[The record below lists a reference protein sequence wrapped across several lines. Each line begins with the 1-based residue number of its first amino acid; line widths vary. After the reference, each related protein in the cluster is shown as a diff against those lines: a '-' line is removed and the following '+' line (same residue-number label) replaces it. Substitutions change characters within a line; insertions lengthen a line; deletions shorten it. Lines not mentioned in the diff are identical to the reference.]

1 MSQIRPDLVTVT
13 SVSDLARTAR
23 AYAASSLRV
32 ARRGGLR
39 PLGREERLVFV
50 VGCPRSGTTFTGR
63 ALGSQPGFV
72 DLDEVTP
79 LKAALPQLASS
90 PPEEAGPQLR
100 RIIERVR
107 TLGLVRG
114 LRGVE
119 QTPETSFVLR
129 VALNAYPQATAVHV
143 IRDGRD
149 VVCSL
154 LERGWLRSGRE
165 GGDDAQQAY
174 GAHARFWV
182 EPERREEFEQA
193 SEARRAAW
201 AWRRYVTAAQ
211 AVSERTVE
219 LRYEALVE
227 SPHAEADRIAEALGS
242 QAEPLRRAFAGVH
255 GSSVARWRRD
265 LTPAQIAEVEAEAGG
280 LLAQLG
286 YR

>member
-1 MSQIRPDLVTVT
+1 MV
-13 SVSDLARTAR
+13 SVSALARTAR
-23 AYAASSLRV
+23 AYAASSVRI

-50 VGCPRSGTTFTGR
+50 VGSPRSGTTFTGR
-63 ALGSQPGFV
+63 ALGSQHGFV

-79 LKAALPQLASS
+79 LKAALPRLAASS
-90 PPEEAGPQLR
+90 PEQAGPQLR
-100 RIIERVR
+100 RIVERVR

-129 VALNAYPQATAVHV
+129 AALGAYPQAIAVHV

-154 LERGWLRSGRE
+154 LERGWLRSDRG
-165 GGDDAQQAY
+165 GGDDARQAY

-182 EPERREEFEQA
+182 EPERRVEFERA

-211 AVSERTVE
+211 CVPERTVE

-227 SPHAEADRIAEALGS
+227 NPHAEADRIAAALGAE
-242 QAEPLRRAFAGVH
+242 AEPLRRAFAEVH
-255 GSSVARWRRD
+255 GSSVGRWRRD
-265 LTPAQIAEVEAEAGG
+265 MTAEQIAEVEAEAGG

-286 YR
+286 YA

>member
-1 MSQIRPDLVTVT
+1 MV
-13 SVSDLARTAR
+13 SVSALARTAR
-23 AYAASSLRV
+23 AYAASSVRI

-39 PLGREERLVFV
+39 PLGRDERLVFV
-50 VGCPRSGTTFTGR
+50 VGSPRSGTTFTGR

-79 LKAALPQLASS
+79 LKAALPLLAVSS
-90 PPEEAGPQLR
+90 PEEAGPQLR

-129 VALNAYPQATAVHV
+129 AALAAYPEAIAVHV

-154 LERGWLRSGRE
+154 LERGWLRSDRE
-165 GGDDAQQAY
+165 GGDDARQAY
-174 GAHARFWV
+174 GAYARFWV
-182 EPERREEFEQA
+182 EPERREEFEGA
-193 SEARRAAW
+193 SETRRAAW

-211 AVSERTVE
+211 AVPDRTVE

-227 SPHAEADRIAEALGS
+227 NPHAEADRLAAALGT
-242 QAEPLRRAFAGVH
+242 QAEPLRRAFAEVH
-255 GSSVARWRRD
+255 GSSVGRWRKD
-265 LTPAQIAEVEAEAGG
+265 LMPEQIAEVEAEAGG

-286 YR
+286 YP

>member
-1 MSQIRPDLVTVT
+1 VAA
-13 SVSDLARTAR
+13 VSHLARTAR
-23 AYAASSLRV
+23 AYAASSFRV

-50 VGCPRSGTTFTGR
+50 VGSPRSGTTFAAR

-79 LKAALPQLASS
+79 LKAALPQLAASS
-90 PPEEAGPQLR
+90 PDDAAAELR
-100 RIIERVR
+100 RIVERVR
-107 TLGLVRG
+107 ALGLARG

-119 QTPETSFVLR
+119 QTPETAFALR
-129 VALNAYPQATAVHV
+129 AALDAYPQATAVHV

-154 LERGWLRSGRE
+154 LERGWLRGDHR
-165 GGDDAQQAY
+165 GGDDARQSY

-182 EPERREEFEQA
+182 EPDRREEFERA
-193 SEARRAAW
+193 SEVRRAAW
-201 AWRRYVTAAQ
+201 AWRRYVAAAQ
-211 AVSERTVE
+211 GVPERTVE

-227 SPHAEADRIAEALGS
+227 NPHAEADRIADALGAD
-242 QAEPLRRAFAGVH
+242 AEPLRSAFAAVH
-255 GSSVARWRRD
+255 GSSVGRWRND
-265 LTPAQIAEVEAEAGG
+265 LTPEQIAEIEAEAGG

-286 YR
+286 SA